1 MHKRREDLE
10 GQFDVMM
17 NVMAGMIDAQS
28 CQPGEPQPTRDYA
41 IHSLAIKLFMHLR
54 SAKTLIAPSEH
65 GYIDHASI
73 AVLTRSSIECFLVM
87 NWLNADGDHSL
98 QTFRYDVWHYAGM
111 KKRSKLYA
119 ADDYTKARRQNAS
132 DICETLLVQIESSE
146 HYSHYSADQKR
157 SIRKGNW
164 DTGWHWNDLAV
175 AAGLHRIYFT
185 TIYSYLSGYVHSDFI
200 SSLQIQQAVQVETQ
214 YELALGGVQNGL
226 IILAHLCQLYARVFP
241 AAQSVLDSD
250 NISAEIVKKW
260 YLRADDMDFV
270 YPPEGVAGS

>member
-10 GQFDVMM
+10 GQFDLMM
-17 NVMAGMIDAQS
+17 NLMAGMIDAQS
-28 CQPGEPQPTRDYA
+28 GQPGEPQATTDHA
-41 IHSLAIKLFMHLR
+41 VHSLAIKLFMHLR
-54 SAKTLIAPSEH
+54 SARTLIDPSEH

-119 ADDYTKARRQNAS
+119 ADEYTKARRQHAS
-132 DICETLLVQIESSE
+132 DLCKSLLVRIESSE
-146 HYSHYSADQKR
+146 HYARFSDNQKK

-164 DTGWHWNDLAV
+164 DAGWHWNDLAV
-175 AAGLHRIYFT
+175 AAGLHHIYFT
-185 TIYSYLSGYVHSDFI
+185 TIYSYLSGYAHSDFI

-214 YELALGGVQNGL
+214 YELALSGVQHGL
-226 IILAHLCQLYARVFP
+226 IMLAHLCHLYARVFP
-241 AAQSVLDSD
+241 AAQSVLDAD
-250 NISAEIVKKW
+250 KISIKIVKKW
-260 YLRADDMDFV
+260 YLRAADMDFV